1 MHAAEAAFGRFEHAG
16 QWSGSV
22 FVQGQLMNDL
32 SHVNEGLSVAAHGIS
47 NACHHILDQSLRQI
61 AGSRDH
67 CQAAESIVHQ
77 TKTGNR
83 VCFPGTVTGISG
95 TIQDGESTVGRQFRS
110 IACAMSTLRFP
121 GRDESFSVGGSA
133 NATRSSVSTS
143 KPAPAGQDLRRT
155 RSTHEARRV

>member
-1 MHAAEAAFGRFEHAG
+1 
-16 QWSGSV
+16 
-22 FVQGQLMNDL
+22 MNDL

-77 TKTGNR
+77 TKIGNR

-121 GRDESFSVGGSA
+121 GRDESVSVGGSA
-133 NATRSSVSTS
+133 KAARSSVSTS
-143 KPAPAGQDLRRT
+143 KPGASRT
-155 RSTHEARRV
+155 CRARSAAHPKH